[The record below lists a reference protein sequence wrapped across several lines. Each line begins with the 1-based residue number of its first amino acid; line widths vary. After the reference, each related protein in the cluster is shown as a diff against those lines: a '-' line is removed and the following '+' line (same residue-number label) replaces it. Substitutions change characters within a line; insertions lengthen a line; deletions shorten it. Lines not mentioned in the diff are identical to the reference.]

1 MGEVNAEAV
10 GGFMAR
16 LFGDAISDTAQLVLW
31 SARDKRSHWAAS
43 VSEAVAISE
52 AQAAASDLY
61 FGVCLQ
67 DPEKAKAE
75 RARRTGEASPSMAF
89 ARGYATTTAVVPALW
104 LDLDIAGAGHEKV
117 GLPRSQADADRI
129 LEELPFPPSW
139 VVSTGGGTHVYW
151 LLREPWVI
159 EASDERDRAA
169 AIVRGW
175 QTLAID
181 AAANMGFV
189 VDSTH
194 DLSRVLRPAG
204 TLNHKYGT
212 QVAMRY
218 ESDVRYNQSDFEDWA
233 KSVEPLRPA
242 VHSLPENLGDLHPE
256 IQPPPAKLMAML
268 NLAPQFAETW
278 RRERKSFPSQSEYDM
293 SLASMAARAGWKD
306 DEIVALV
313 VSHRRDGG
321 EPLRLDR
328 PAYYTG
334 LIGKAKQGMVAD
346 EAHERIN
353 ERVEAVQMGEADP
366 ADERD
371 GFLTDISSLLGFRI
385 RRVLKFVTDPPQ
397 YRLVLEEGC
406 IHLGGVEALL
416 NPQKFRASIAAV
428 SGHLIQRFSGA
439 RWDPVAQAILQ
450 AVEELDLGADSSA
463 EGLVGEWLGEYLA
476 QHRPSPERQEAI
488 AIREPFLDPDG
499 QPAFFLS
506 EFRAW
511 LAFHRDERLGRR
523 QIATLLRSA
532 ACTPRVVS
540 YTREADGQ
548 KSTVHVWVAP
558 PSVAARLPRR
568 GKSSRTTDS
577 PDSLVNGETEEA
589 GSYRVST

>member
-1 MGEVNAEAV
+1 MGEVNAGAV
-10 GGFMAR
+10 GGF
-16 LFGDAISDTAQLVLW
+16 LEGLYGDALSSTTQLVLW
-31 SARDKRSHWAAS
+31 SARDKRSHW
-43 VSEAVAISE
+43 VTGIEEAVTVAE
-52 AQAAASDLY
+52 AQAPASDLY
-61 FGVCLQ
+61 YGVCLQ
-67 DPEKAKAE
+67 DRVRATAE
-75 RARRTGEASPSMAF
+75 RERRTGEESPSMAF
-89 ARGYATTTAVVPALW
+89 ARGYATTASVVPAVW
-104 LDLDIAGAGHEKV
+104 LDLDIAGEGHEKM
-117 GLPRSQADADRI
+117 GLPRNQSDADRI
-129 LEELPFPPSW
+129 LSELPFDPSW
-139 VVSTGGGTHVYW
+139 VVGTGGGTHVYW
-151 LLREPWVI
+151 VLREPWII
-159 EASDERDRAA
+159 ETDEERDRVA

-189 VDSTH
+189 LDATH
-194 DLSRVLRPAG
+194 DLSRVLRPVG
-204 TLNHKYGT
+204 TVNHKYGT
-212 QVAMRY
+212 PVHFRVEDGA
-218 ESDVRYNQSDFEDWA
+218 RYNPSDFEDWA
-233 KSVEPLRPA
+233 HDVVPVRAPS
-242 VHSLPENLGDLHPE
+242 HSRREDLGDLHPE
-256 IQPPPAKLMAML
+256 IQPPSEKLMAML

-278 RRERKSFPSQSEYDM
+278 RRERKEFPSQSEYDM

-306 DEIVALV
+306 EEIVALV

-334 LIGKAKQGMVAD
+334 LIGKAKHGMVAE

-353 ERVEAVQMGEADP
+353 ERVEAVQMGDATPE
-366 ADERD
+366 DERD
-371 GFLTDISSLLGFRI
+371 GFLTDISNLLGFRI

-428 SGHLIQRFSGA
+428 SGHLIQRFTGT

-463 EGLVGEWLGEYLA
+463 EGLVDEWLGEYLS

-488 AIREPFLDPDG
+488 PIREPFLDPDQ

-506 EFRAW
+506 EFRSW

-523 QIATLLRSA
+523 HIATLLRSA

-540 YTREADGQ
+540 YTREGDGH

-558 PSVAARLPRR
+558 VSVAARLPRR
-568 GKSSRTTDS
+568 GSGDRTTDS
-577 PDSLVNGETEEA
+577 LKSLVNRETDTP
-589 GSYRVST
+589 RP